1 MMPRR
6 ALWLVQR
13 ISREAWVALA
23 VVLLAVVAWV
33 SVASYGQ
40 SRYAEG
46 RRSVAEVAES
56 VPAGVTVARDADDA
70 AKAKTDTIVQRIVVT
85 RWRVDTLIRLIPD
98 SLRAIPEIAALTAA
112 TTTLT
117 AQVDTLV
124 RTLDV
129 ERATSRLRAS
139 TDSAALVASALIIV
153 HQQDQIV
160 TLKKRPQWRTVAL
173 ALGAGVVAGVLR

>member
-1 MMPRR
+1 MPRR

-23 VVLLAVVAWV
+23 VVLVAVVAWV
-33 SVASYGQ
+33 SVASYGA

-46 RRSVAEVAES
+46 RASVTEVAET

-98 SLRAIPEIAALTAA
+98 SLRAVPEIAALTAA

-139 TDSAALVASALIIV
+139 TDSAALVASALTIV
-153 HQQDQIV
+153 QQQDQIV

>member
-1 MMPRR
+1 MPRR

-23 VVLLAVVAWV
+23 VVLVAVVAWV
-33 SVASYGQ
+33 GITSYGT

-46 RRSVAEVAES
+46 RRSVTQSAET
-56 VPAGVTVARDADDA
+56 VPPSVTVARAADSS

-98 SLRAIPEIAALTAA
+98 SLRAVPEIAALTAA

-117 AQVDTLV
+117 AQIDTLA
-124 RTLDV
+124 RTV
-129 ERATSRLRAS
+129 EIERAVSRLRAS
-139 TDSAALVASALIIV
+139 ADSAALVSAQVTIV
-153 HQQDQIV
+153 QQQDQIM
-160 TLKKRPQWRTVAL
+160 TLKKRPTWRTVVTV
-173 ALGAGVVAGVLR
+173 GVVGVLAGVLR

>member
-23 VVLLAVVAWV
+23 VVLVAVVAWV
-33 SVASYGQ
+33 SVTSYGA

-46 RRSVAEVAES
+46 RRSVTQSAES
-56 VPAGVTVARDADDA
+56 VPLSVTVARAADSS
-70 AKAKTDTIVQRIVVT
+70 AKARTDTIVQRIVVT
-85 RWRVDTLIRLIPD
+85 RWRVDTQIRLLPD

-117 AQVDTLV
+117 AQIDTLA
-124 RTLDV
+124 RTV
-129 ERATSRLRAS
+129 EIERAVSRLRAS
-139 TDSAALVASALIIV
+139 ADSAALVSAQITIV
-153 HQQDQIV
+153 QQQDQIV
-160 TLKKRPQWRTVAL
+160 TLKKRPTWRTVVTV
-173 ALGAGVVAGVLR
+173 GVVGVLAGVLR

>member
-1 MMPRR
+1 
-6 ALWLVQR
+6 LVQR

-23 VVLLAVVAWV
+23 VVLVAVVAWV
-33 SVASYGQ
+33 SVASYGA

-46 RRSVAEVAES
+46 RASVTEVAET

-98 SLRAIPEIAALTAA
+98 SLRAVPEIAALTAA

-139 TDSAALVASALIIV
+139 TDSAALVASALTIV
-153 HQQDQIV
+153 QQQDQIV